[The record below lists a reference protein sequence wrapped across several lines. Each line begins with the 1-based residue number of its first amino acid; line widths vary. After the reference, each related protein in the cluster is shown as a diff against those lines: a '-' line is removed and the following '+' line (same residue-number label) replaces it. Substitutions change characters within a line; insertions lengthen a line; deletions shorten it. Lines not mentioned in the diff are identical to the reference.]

1 MNKTEQNFQ
10 QYQRRSTI
18 IHVALLIGQVFFAS
32 FAVFINQTQ
41 GPLTG
46 DDDVIRMT
54 FMILVPIFFLV
65 TFSIGKLVSNKKLKL
80 AKEETE
86 LKTKMESYRVVNIIK
101 YALLEGTV
109 FFAIITYLLTGEL
122 LLLGFAVM
130 IMLLFATYYPTKE
143 KLVRELELNRAEQ
156 AILDDPAAIVAEVVQ
171 R

>member
-1 MNKTEQNFQ
+1 MNKTKQNFQ
-10 QYQRRSTI
+10 QYQRSSI
-18 IHVALLIGQVFFAS
+18 LIHAALLTGQVFFAS

-41 GPLTG
+41 GAVVAG
-46 DDDVIRMT
+46 DEVLRTM
-54 FMILVPIFFLV
+54 FMIMIPLFFLV
-65 TFSIGKLVSNKKLKL
+65 TYSVGNLVSNKKLKL

-86 LKTKMESYRVVNIIK
+86 LKTKMESYRAVNIIK

-143 KLVRELELNRAEQ
+143 KLVRELELNREEQ
-156 AILDDPAAIVAEVVQ
+156 AILEDPEVVVAELTKH
-171 R
+171 